1 MHERMELKTHRLS
14 VMLTTAWPM
23 VLALLITVGASL
35 LMMPWQLALL
45 IGALL
50 FVIALITFVIC
61 VRMYMGKYVFQ
72 PRTEVH
78 GARIVAKL
86 GMNEVDIHGV
96 SAAEI
101 IVKQD
106 FVEKALGVCHI
117 RQKGTAIFLR
127 GVPEVEKVK
136 AWIAANFP
144 EKTVGMRNLEEKE
157 ARSRKKRKNG
167 KK

>member
-1 MHERMELKTHRLS
+1 MHERMEMKTHRTA

-23 VLALLITVGASL
+23 VLALIATVAASL
-35 LMMPWQLALL
+35 LIVPCQIALL
-45 IGALL
+45 IGVLL

-61 VRMYMGKYVFQ
+61 VRMYMGTYVFQ
-72 PRTEVH
+72 PRSEVH

-86 GMNEVDIHGV
+86 GINEVHIRGV
-96 SAAEI
+96 CAAEV
-101 IVKQD
+101 IVKQV
-106 FVEKALGVCHI
+106 FIEKALGVCHI

-157 ARSRKKRKNG
+157 ARSRKKQKNG